1 MFLTELTAKEV
12 PLTVLYLYDQYV
24 AVDDLISGDVIVS
37 SDKDITDGSRVR
49 LEEE

>member
-1 MFLTELTAKEV
+1 MGTELTAKEAPV
-12 PLTVLYLYDQYV
+12 TVMDMNEQYV
-24 AVDDLISGDVIVS
+24 AVDEMISGDVIVS